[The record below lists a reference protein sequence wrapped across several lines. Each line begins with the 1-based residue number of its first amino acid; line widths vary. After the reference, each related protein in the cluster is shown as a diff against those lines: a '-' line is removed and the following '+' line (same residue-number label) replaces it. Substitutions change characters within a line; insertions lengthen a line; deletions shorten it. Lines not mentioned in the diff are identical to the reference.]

1 MSIKY
6 KIILN
11 YIKDL
16 SLEVPSAD
24 ALVESRK
31 NIYNYTLDLDIS
43 SNAMKN
49 NMIEVNTK
57 LIYLDKKKISKK
69 SYFEMVYSTII
80 KLDENNPKKQDLKK
94 LILCDLQIEIFPK
107 IKKIFQEIL
116 RMSGFPK
123 LEINK
128 NIDFK
133 KIYNQ
138 KIN

>member
-1 MSIKY
+1 MSVKY

-80 KLDENNPKKQDLKK
+80 KIDENNPEKKDLKK
-94 LILCDLQIEIFPK
+94 LILCDLQIEIFPT